1 MNKRGLKKLFAKC
14 WEACDTGT
22 KVMFEDLEN
31 GKFIPIANG
40 GIPQTVFPQCYNS
53 WYEYLD
59 CDQVAYDCITEQY
72 FEFLHSKGI

>member
-1 MNKRGLKKLFAKC
+1 M
-14 WEACDTGT
+14 T
-22 KVMFEDLEN
+22 KEITAEEYEQMFEDLEN